1 MEIAT
6 GVAPAFCSKPV
17 ISFYR
22 SLRAS
27 ISTREQAH
35 KWWPQRQQCHI
46 NYIPSVIVSHR
57 HTWKGMR
64 TIQLFREDLRSVRE
78 ARSCTVLNFT
88 FQRDS
93 TDPLRNTT
101 TRCISRIGSSRT
113 YSRSQHVSAVVDVMN
128 IVIRFKVSIPR
139 ASLLDPPS
147 LSTEIILFEQESS
160 RYGGSVISS
169 TTIDCGQV
177 IIGDEIRKRY
187 K

>member
-1 MEIAT
+1 
-6 GVAPAFCSKPV
+6 
-17 ISFYR
+17 
-22 SLRAS
+22 
-27 ISTREQAH
+27 
-35 KWWPQRQQCHI
+35 
-46 NYIPSVIVSHR
+46 
-57 HTWKGMR
+57 MR

-93 TDPLRNTT
+93 TDPLTDPLRNTT
-101 TRCISRIGSSRT
+101 IRCVSRIGSSRT

-139 ASLLDPPS
+139 ASLLDPPL

-160 RYGGSVISS
+160 RVWCVISS
-169 TTIDCGQV
+169 TTIGGGQV